1 MKQRYPGIF
10 FSQFTGAEL
19 VADKW
24 NLSREDLD
32 QFALESHQK
41 AANATESNF
50 FDREILPVKGKN
62 AEGIEDMVI
71 ADEGI
76 RFDASFDKFCLSWP
90 SPISQR
96 VTFLSFAIAL
106 ISTSNPFLGTN
117 LPLAV
122 IMKLEAGVL
131 RVFLLT
137 SLN

>member
-1 MKQRYPGIF
+1 MKQRYPWIW
-10 FSQFTGAEL
+10 FSQCTGAEL

-71 ADEGI
+71 ACLLYTSDAADE
-76 RFDASFDKFCLSWP
+76 
-90 SPISQR
+90 
-96 VTFLSFAIAL
+96 
-106 ISTSNPFLGTN
+106 
-117 LPLAV
+117 
-122 IMKLEAGVL
+122 E
-131 RVFLLT
+131 
-137 SLN
+137 